1 MAKDRAV
8 ASVGRALTKLLQAH
22 CPASL
27 STNASFAS
35 YGPADFE
42 DPMKQGLSLM
52 LYRVAISATPR
63 NRSARRD
70 ADGRQWRP
78 SLPLDLHYLLTP
90 WSSTAEGQHLLLGW
104 AMRFLEDRSVLPA
117 GVLNAYDAEPDTFG
131 PEEAVELICEPLSLT
146 DHLQIWDKLKTKM
159 PVSVSY
165 VVRML
170 LLDSTLEVGTAPAVR
185 TRELLLPAQEGRA

>member
-1 MAKDRAV
+1 MAKDRAI
-8 ASVGRALTKLLQAH
+8 ASVGRALTKLLQEH
-22 CPASL
+22 CPAAL
-27 STNASFAS
+27 SANASFTL

-52 LYRVAISATPR
+52 LYRVAISSTPR

-70 ADGRQWRP
+70 MDGRQWRP

-104 AMRFLEDRSVLPA
+104 AMRFLEDHNVLPA
-117 GVLNAYDAEPDTFG
+117 GILNAYDAEPDTFG
-131 PEEAVELICEPLSLT
+131 PDEAVELICEPLALQ

-170 LLDSTLEVGTAPAVR
+170 LLDSTQALGTAPAVR
-185 TRELLLPAQEGRA
+185 TREFVLPAAGARP